1 MKKMKSVFTVL
12 CAAFS
17 GLFLASVFAGA
28 GGVAKSS
35 DKLAEDVA
43 ATPDALTTSSSSTL
57 PKFVDHRDYLAADG
71 PHSMV
76 TADLNGDGVLDLV
89 LDDGN
94 TSGVSVLLGN
104 RDGTFQLFALFDCG
118 CAFPV
123 DVAVADFN
131 GDGKNDVAETSS
143 SGVSILLGD
152 GAGNLG
158 TPQVLKAGVA
168 PQRIVAADLNGD
180 RKIDLAV
187 TNLGSNTVSI
197 FLGNGDGTFGAAKN
211 ITVGMGPDGIAA
223 GDFNG
228 DGHLAV
234 ATSPTR
240 VALTPK
246 SRAMSGRSGWL

>member
-1 MKKMKSVFTVL
+1 MKKMKSVFAIL

-17 GLFLASVFAGA
+17 GLLLASVFAGA
-28 GGVAKSS
+28 SGEVAKLS
-35 DKLAEDVA
+35 DNLDGDVA
-43 ATPDALTTSSSSTL
+43 ATQEALTTSPSPTL
-57 PKFVDHRDYLAADG
+57 PKFIDHRDYLAADG
-71 PHSMV
+71 PHSMA
-76 TADLNGDGVLDLV
+76 TADLNGDGVPDLV

-104 RDGTFQLFALFDCG
+104 RDGSFQPFALFDCG

-158 TPQVLKAGVA
+158 APRVLAAGVA
-168 PQRIVAADLNGD
+168 PERIVAADLNGD

-187 TNLGSNTVSI
+187 TNLGSNTVTI
-197 FLGNGDGTFGAAKN
+197 VL
-211 ITVGMGPDGIAA
+211 
-223 GDFNG
+223 
-228 DGHLAV
+228 
-234 ATSPTR
+234 
-240 VALTPK
+240 
-246 SRAMSGRSGWL
+246 